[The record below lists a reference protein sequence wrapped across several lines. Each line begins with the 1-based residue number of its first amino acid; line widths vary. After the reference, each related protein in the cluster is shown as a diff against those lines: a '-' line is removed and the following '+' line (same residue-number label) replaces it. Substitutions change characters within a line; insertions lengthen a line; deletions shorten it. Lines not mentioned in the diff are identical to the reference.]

1 MTWLKSPRISAAGP
15 RIRGGGRYKVLGS
28 DSDLCRHSTLI
39 PCTHECY
46 DFILHIGRRRA
57 HSSIFAATALLATAT
72 PSRLR
77 HSPVR
82 IARSTQRES
91 LQPSPSGPAVAH
103 TARRK
108 MASKPPRQPPRGESR
123 KSPLRCVNKADQ
135 AALGHSM
142 EHGTGLHHA
151 KVKEPLPHAALH
163 LQPP

>member
-77 HSPVR
+77 HSPGPIVLH
-82 IARSTQRES
+82 TQ
-91 LQPSPSGPAVAH
+91 QPSFEPCRSASVVAR
-103 TARRK
+103 TARCPT
-108 MASKPPRQPPRGESR
+108 ASKPAQQPVRGVSR
-123 KSPLRCVNKADQ
+123 ILPLGSAKVTNDGARD
-135 AALGHSM
+135 HSM
-142 EHGTGLHHA
+142 DHTDSTHHA
-151 KVKEPLPHAALH
+151 SALEPQPRAAIHLH
-163 LQPP
+163 PS

>member
-1 MTWLKSPRISAAGP
+1 M
-15 RIRGGGRYKVLGS
+15 GS
-28 DSDLCRHSTLI
+28 DSGLCRHSSLI

-135 AALGHSM
+135 LALGHSM
-142 EHGTGLHHA
+142 EHGIGLHHA
-151 KVKEPLPHAALH
+151 KVKEPLPHAAIH
-163 LQPP
+163 LQPPVACKPAECWIRAPR